1 MSQGLERA
9 KAILAGGGVPP
20 SKRDLALEIEQKVAA
35 GRRVDY
41 YGRKW
46 AAEVLGRPLL
56 RGGRHAVRPDASD
69 RRAGDD
75 SFGGFD
81 GDDDLVVIG

>member
-1 MSQGLERA
+1 MSRGLEQA
-9 KAILAGGGVPP
+9 KAILAGGVVPP
-20 SKRDLALEIEQKVAA
+20 SRRDLALEIEQKVAA
-35 GRRVDY
+35 GRQVDY

-56 RGGRHAVRPDASD
+56 RGGRHAVRPDVSD

-81 GDDDLVVIG
+81 SDDDLVVIG